1 MNRLK
6 ALFVICLA
14 ILITVPLGCKTQ
26 SPTKNSIKVGYVPIA
41 DCLQIYVAQDK
52 GLFEKQGLS
61 VELVPLQSGPRI
73 IEALVAKSVDV
84 GVSNVVSTIIGHS
97 KGVPVVA
104 ITGGPLETESRKTK
118 ALMVLSNSTIQQPK
132 DLAGKTIAVNAL
144 RNIEH
149 VMLLQYL
156 IKNGV
161 SVESVKVVEA
171 PFPQMEGILKGG
183 SADAV
188 MAIEPYISLSL
199 KNNSARILGHPYTDF
214 RPRNVVTS
222 YDVTTDWLRE
232 NPATAKK
239 FADAIAEATDFI
251 SKNDAE
257 ARQILIKYTN
267 IPQDVAQNIVIP
279 EFQGRYRPDELQPW
293 IEELVKQGIIEKP
306 FDAQEVFKQ
315 Q

>member
-1 MNRLK
+1 MNHLK
-6 ALFVICLA
+6 LFLA
-14 ILITVPLGCKTQ
+14 IFLVILIAIPFGCTTQKTT
-26 SPTKNSIKVGYVPIA
+26 SSSMKVGYVPIA

-52 GLFEKQGLS
+52 GFFAKQGLT

-73 IEALVAKSVDV
+73 IEALVAKSVDA
-84 GVSNVVSTIIGHS
+84 GVSNVVSTIISHS

-104 ITGGPLETESRKTK
+104 ITGGPLETEAKKTK
-118 ALMVLSNSTIQQPK
+118 ALMVLSSSPIQQPK

-149 VMLLQYL
+149 VMLQQYL

-161 SVESVKVVEA
+161 PVESVKVVEA

-199 KNNSARILGHPYTDF
+199 KNNSARILGHPYTEF

-222 YDVTTDWLRE
+222 YNVRTDWLRE
-232 NPATAKK
+232 NQETAKK
-239 FADAIAEATDFI
+239 FATAIAEATDFI

-267 IPQDVAQNIVIP
+267 IPQDVAQNVVIP
-279 EFQGRYRPDELQPW
+279 EFQGKYQPDELQPW
-293 IEELVKQGIIEKP
+293 IEELAKQGILEKT
-306 FDAQEVFKQ
+306 FNAQEVFQ
-315 Q
+315 QQ